1 MLLISSYLTHSQI
14 QPNKK
19 NPDRNVKGKKIQL
32 IRNRGE
38 FLRFNWLKD
47 LRGSCPSCRT
57 GETEFEDFSF
67 NWGNGFHTALNNLVL
82 LERAQVAK
90 LNAWYRRQ
98 FNLMKDEIEKQL
110 NTSFNNYNQAKEAF
124 FSDIETRN
132 ITKNTPVILSKYERL
147 FNSGKRKNRRYLREL
162 KSLQLREI
170 ELRRGNINNS
180 QFPYLEAKGVLLKE
194 ITSLNML
201 SRYKSD
207 IVNAFEKQ
215 TVRNIEYMYTIEK
228 LDHLGSSFEHEMVK
242 LKNKYYN
249 SFSNWD
255 KLGLMQFLL
264 NYEHYKD
271 IINCGVCII
280 PNELY
285 KFKNSDIATQPVI
298 EEYAKNNRNKGLSI
312 FDPRYPQVHRYQY
325 QNNFCGGPINFMA
338 WEADKK
344 AVLDRLLNNV
354 STSSLVIES
363 LIAELNITDNSQKNW
378 LYSSSNSNEVS
389 NLSDFLQNNRVHGV
403 VAVEAMN
410 FAKEA
415 IEALKDGAEVD
426 YEEKLILDS
435 DLKDN
440 DCLYSVYTE
449 MGKAPTFANY
459 LNNFDEDMSV
469 ANLKLTSST
478 TLPNSTNAQTSAP
491 QNYLITITFNENNL
505 DRPKLCIAR
514 TFIHEMIHAEIFR
527 KLLSVAQHPSIQLDQ
542 NQLIQLRNDYPGLYD
557 YYTRWK
563 NNVPNGI
570 NLTSPQ
576 HQVMAT
582 HYRGII
588 IEALKEYDNTKS
600 DEIYEALSWVGLQNT
615 IAWNNL
621 SPNEQTN
628 ILQIVATFN
637 SSNTNCQ

>member
-1 MLLISSYLTHSQI
+1 M
-14 QPNKK
+14 
-19 NPDRNVKGKKIQL
+19 
-32 IRNRGE
+32 
-38 FLRFNWLKD
+38 
-47 LRGSCPSCRT
+47 
-57 GETEFEDFSF
+57 
-67 NWGNGFHTALNNLVL
+67 
-82 LERAQVAK
+82 
-90 LNAWYRRQ
+90 
-98 FNLMKDEIEKQL
+98 
-110 NTSFNNYNQAKEAF
+110 
-124 FSDIETRN
+124 
-132 ITKNTPVILSKYERL
+132 
-147 FNSGKRKNRRYLREL
+147 
-162 KSLQLREI
+162 
-170 ELRRGNINNS
+170 
-180 QFPYLEAKGVLLKE
+180 
-194 ITSLNML
+194 
-201 SRYKSD
+201 
-207 IVNAFEKQ
+207 
-215 TVRNIEYMYTIEK
+215 
-228 LDHLGSSFEHEMVK
+228 
-242 LKNKYYN
+242 
-249 SFSNWD
+249 
-255 KLGLMQFLL
+255 
-264 NYEHYKD
+264 
-271 IINCGVCII
+271 
-280 PNELY
+280 
-285 KFKNSDIATQPVI
+285 ATQPVI

-312 FDPRYPQVHRYQY
+312 FDPRYPQVYRYQY
-325 QNNFCGGPINFMA
+325 QNNFCGGPIDFMA

-344 AVLDRLLNNV
+344 AVLDRLLNDV
-354 STSSLVIES
+354 STRSLVIES

-378 LYSSSNSNEVS
+378 LYSSSNSNEVR

-403 VAVEAMN
+403 VAVEVMN

-415 IEALKDGAEVD
+415 IEAICNGGGVD
-426 YEEKLILDS
+426 YENEIILDS